1 MKEVKRTYLK
11 CVVVDNVGY
20 CYIYIYIYIVT
31 IYLKV
36 YKTLKFDYA
45 MMLRL
50 ESDIFLVFI
59 L

>member
-20 CYIYIYIYIVT
+20 CYIYIVT